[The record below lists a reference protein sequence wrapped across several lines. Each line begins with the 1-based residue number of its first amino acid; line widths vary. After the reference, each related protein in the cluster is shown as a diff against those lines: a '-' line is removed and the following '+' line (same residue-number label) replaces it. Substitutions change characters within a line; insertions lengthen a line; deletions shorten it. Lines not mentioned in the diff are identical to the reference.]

1 MKVKVIA
8 SFIGKNRDFRAWL
21 AAQKQ
26 RRTAEVIYLQKCEL
40 CGQLS
45 KGDICRK
52 CQPLFKRWT
61 KKIAA
66 ELAAEKNHLDPSIT

>member
-1 MKVKVIA
+1 MRVLA
-8 SFIGKNRDFRAWL
+8 CFIGKNRDFLAWL

-26 RRTAEVIYLQKCEL
+26 RRTAQVIHLQHCEL

-66 ELAAEKNHLDPSIT
+66 ELAAEKNHLDPSIA

>member
-8 SFIGKNRDFRAWL
+8 SFVGKNRDFRAWL
-21 AAQKQ
+21 AAQLYPNKVIFLQ
-26 RRTAEVIYLQKCEL
+26 RCEL